1 MEQQQQQGGHG
12 GQDRLA
18 NKHQVRTPLHA
29 KALIEELDHKQL
41 VVLRDG
47 RKIVGLF
54 RSCDQFANL
63 VLQNPYERIIVGKQY
78 CDLPLGAIYLVR
90 GENVVLMGR
99 IDEGKE
105 IPATLQ
111 LVSPAE
117 IRKAQ
122 QAEKEEQLLRGRM
135 LQSINALELE

>member
-1 MEQQQQQGGHG
+1 MEEHQGQGG
-12 GQDRLA
+12 QERLA

-63 VLQNPYERIIVGKQY
+63 VFQNPYERIIVGKQY
-78 CDLPLGAIYLVR
+78 CDMPLGSIYLVR

-117 IRKAQ
+117 IKKAQ
-122 QAEKEEQLLRGRM
+122 QAEKEEQLLRGTM
-135 LQSINALELE
+135 LKRLDFLELE

>member
-1 MEQQQQQGGHG
+1 MDQGGQ

-18 NKHQVRTPLHA
+18 NRHQVRTPLHA

-63 VLQNPYERIIVGKQY
+63 VFQDPYERIIVGKQY
-78 CDLPLGAIYLVR
+78 CDIPLGSIYLLR

-99 IDEGKE
+99 IDDGKE
-105 IPATLQ
+105 YPLTLQ
-111 LVSPAE
+111 RVSPAE

-122 QAEKEEQLLRGRM
+122 EAEKEEQRIRGTM
-135 LQSINALELE
+135 LKRLDFLELE